1 MPPVVPLL
9 IGGILLLVVNL
20 AVYLDRMSGGTRACR
35 SARDFCALSFGF
47 FLAAIF
53 ALLDLTT
60 QFWIDPQENLAL
72 AALKITGCGLVVS
85 TGAAIGFLMVARVQ
99 ARGRC

>member
-9 IGGILLLVVNL
+9 IGGIVLLAINL

-35 SARDFCALSFGF
+35 SAHDFCALSFGF
-47 FLAAIF
+47 FLAAVF

-60 QFWIDPQENLAL
+60 QVWIDPRENLAL
-72 AALKITGCGLVVS
+72 AVLKITGCGLVVS
-85 TGAAIGFLMVARVQ
+85 TGAAIGFCVVARMDS
-99 ARGRC
+99 

>member
-1 MPPVVPLL
+1 MPAVVPLL
-9 IGGILLLVVNL
+9 IGGIVLLAINL

-47 FLAAIF
+47 FLAAVF

-60 QFWIDPQENLAL
+60 QVWVDPRENLAL
-72 AALKITGCGLVVS
+72 AILKITGSGLTLS
-85 TGAAIGFLMVARVQ
+85 TATALTFCVAARLDS
-99 ARGRC
+99 

>member
-9 IGGILLLVVNL
+9 IGGIVLLAINL

-47 FLAAIF
+47 FLAAVF

-60 QFWIDPQENLAL
+60 QVWIDPRENLAL
-72 AALKITGCGLVVS
+72 ATLKITGCGLTVS
-85 TGAAIGFLMVARVQ
+85 TATALAFCVA
-99 ARGRC
+99 GRLDS

>member
-9 IGGILLLVVNL
+9 IGGIVLLAINL

-35 SARDFCALSFGF
+35 SAHDFCALSFGF
-47 FLAAIF
+47 FLAAVF

-60 QFWIDPQENLAL
+60 QVWVDPRENLAL
-72 AALKITGCGLVVS
+72 AILKITGCGLVVS
-85 TGAAIGFLMVARVQ
+85 TVAAIGFCVA
-99 ARGRC
+99 ARIDS